1 MGEQSKASSE
11 IEAKA
16 ETGKI
21 PEGGQAEAHLREVQL
36 PCPDKWLEAFYREC
50 GREVT
55 LAYTTLN
62 QMKNWAMLVTAA
74 AISGLAFGT
83 SAAQYP
89 NRTMLIGVVV
99 VYTFTLRFF
108 IRANLCYINLSRW
121 NTLQSDCVQLM
132 LSPKLAT
139 SGQAKTKADLV
150 EQLRQDIQHYYHQWL
165 SPISRKAQVF
175 ANLKLGF
182 ALLFALPLFFLI
194 WGIAA
199 LWDNSLVKALAFFA
213 LGNTVVE
220 LNDFFKSRFFD
231 DVQASNRRSSHG
243 KAYEI
248 FPAPASPGGFL
259 AAWLVVL
266 FATIGIASW
275 STIRP
280 WLSQL
285 LTRLFSFF

>member
-1 MGEQSKASSE
+1 MDEQQKTNSQT
-11 IEAKA
+11 EAKA
-16 ETGKI
+16 EIVNT
-21 PEGGQAEAHLREVQL
+21 PNGGPTPALQGEVQT
-36 PCPDKWLEAFYREC
+36 PFPDPKWLEAFYREC

-132 LSPKLAT
+132 VSPNADA
-139 SGQAKTKADLV
+139 SGQAKNKSALV
-150 EQLRQDIQHYYHQWL
+150 EQLKQDIQHYYHQWL
-165 SPISRKAQVF
+165 SPINRKVQVF

-194 WGIAA
+194 WGVAA
-199 LWDNSLVKALAFFA
+199 L
-213 LGNTVVE
+213 
-220 LNDFFKSRFFD
+220 
-231 DVQASNRRSSHG
+231 
-243 KAYEI
+243 
-248 FPAPASPGGFL
+248 
-259 AAWLVVL
+259 
-266 FATIGIASW
+266 
-275 STIRP
+275 
-280 WLSQL
+280 
-285 LTRLFSFF
+285 